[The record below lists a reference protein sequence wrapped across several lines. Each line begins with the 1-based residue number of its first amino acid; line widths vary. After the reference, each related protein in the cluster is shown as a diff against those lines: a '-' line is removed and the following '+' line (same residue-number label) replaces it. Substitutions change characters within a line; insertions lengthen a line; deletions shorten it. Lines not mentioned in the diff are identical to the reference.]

1 MVQAK
6 TFGAN
11 VGIHLFENDASLQL
25 SEGMPVLKNCKS
37 LII

>member
-1 MVQAK
+1 MVQGK

-11 VGIHLFENDASLQL
+11 VGIHLFENDASLEL
-25 SEGMPVLKNCKS
+25 SEGMPILKNYKS